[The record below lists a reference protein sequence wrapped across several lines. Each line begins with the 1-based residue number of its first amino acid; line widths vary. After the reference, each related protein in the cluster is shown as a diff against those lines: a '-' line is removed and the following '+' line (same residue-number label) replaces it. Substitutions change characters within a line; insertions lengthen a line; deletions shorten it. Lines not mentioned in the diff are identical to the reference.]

1 METGELPCVPVL
13 CIDDALV
20 DRGWTVE
27 PVPTVVVLLFVEIN
41 NVLNTVVLVVDFTKV
56 LVEPDVAVLDLL
68 LNKVEAL
75 VAAVTVGVAVGCIL
89 FISCFIN
96 EDKSF
101 SSFLMRSPRLVS
113 GESAV

>member
-56 LVEPDVAVLDLL
+56 QIGRAHV
-68 LNKVEAL
+68 
-75 VAAVTVGVAVGCIL
+75 
-89 FISCFIN
+89 
-96 EDKSF
+96 
-101 SSFLMRSPRLVS
+101 
-113 GESAV
+113 